1 MAIGILALGLD
12 YVLRT
17 SIGSVSET
25 IGSTRSSATSIHS
38 TTLEIP
44 QNPSRLL
51 VTTADFEKLR
61 QLVAS
66 EVQAQSLYS
75 ALRSQAE
82 WTIRDEPPF
91 RYESVAADSGPFL
104 RRIYSLA
111 LMYRLE
117 GDTRYAERAW
127 QELQGTAQ
135 FPDWNPNGF
144 LDTATITHAFAVG
157 YDWLAW
163 SDEQKRILRDAI
175 VEKGLR
181 PALESYHRNERSW
194 SNRHGWVNAEH
205 NWNMVCNG
213 GIGMGALALLP
224 EEPDLCKEI
233 LANAIKSL
241 PRAMQHFAPDGGWS
255 EGPHYWNYGTFPLCA
270 FLASLE
276 MITGSDSDLSQI
288 PGFAATGL
296 FPIYLTGAA
305 GYVFNFADT
314 WSDRSLQAP
323 HMFWLAHKFGQK
335 VYAWYAQTYVSNPE
349 SADPGGAVGPSL
361 GLVWFQPDRDPVS
374 EGLPLDKHFRG
385 TEVATFRS
393 AWNDPDGVF
402 LGFKAGDNRVNHS
415 HLDIG
420 SFVLDAL
427 GQRWA
432 LDLGKDD
439 YSLSG
444 YFEKYSGQ
452 RWTYYRMRAEGH
464 NTLVLNP
471 SSGPD
476 QNPAATAKIT
486 RFESNANKKFAIAD
500 LTPAYGQTLQRGI
513 ALLNGDSVI
522 VQDELFPSRPT
533 QLWWFMHTSAEI
545 ELR

>member
-1 MAIGILALGLD
+1 
-12 YVLRT
+12 
-17 SIGSVSET
+17 
-25 IGSTRSSATSIHS
+25 
-38 TTLEIP
+38 
-44 QNPSRLL
+44 
-51 VTTADFEKLR
+51 
-61 QLVAS
+61 
-66 EVQAQSLYS
+66 
-75 ALRSQAE
+75 
-82 WTIRDEPPF
+82 
-91 RYESVAADSGPFL
+91 
-104 RRIYSLA
+104 
-111 LMYRLE
+111 
-117 GDTRYAERAW
+117 
-127 QELQGTAQ
+127 
-135 FPDWNPNGF
+135 
-144 LDTATITHAFAVG
+144 
-157 YDWLAW
+157 
-163 SDEQKRILRDAI
+163 
-175 VEKGLR
+175 
-181 PALESYHRNERSW
+181 
-194 SNRHGWVNAEH
+194 
-205 NWNMVCNG
+205 
-213 GIGMGALALLP
+213 
-224 EEPDLCKEI
+224 
-233 LANAIKSL
+233 
-241 PRAMQHFAPDGGWS
+241 
-255 EGPHYWNYGTFPLCA
+255 
-270 FLASLE
+270 

-545 ELR
+545 ELSGDERSATLKHDSARLWCAIASPPQASFTAMDAKPLPTSPNPSGQDQNQGIRKLAIHISDPPLSIPFTLSVTMIPLNPSQEIPAEVAAVEPLAKWYKIA